1 MVDGT
6 NVIRPKGQVSND
18 NLKPEWTECK
28 RLDFELEMGTII
40 SVANKLG
47 QPIKVEN
54 ARDHIFGYCLLND
67 WGARDI

>member
-1 MVDGT
+1 M
-6 NVIRPKGQVSND
+6 
-18 NLKPEWTECK
+18 KPEWTECK

-40 SVANKLG
+40 SVGNELG

-67 WGARDI
+67 WSARDI